1 MKKKATST
9 PRKSTSDT
17 APAIRSARSVAEK
30 KQDPAFTT
38 ASALAVGDP
47 LPVNDGGLV
56 KLGTATM
63 TDTVFLLFAQ
73 TENAAMTGNPAYT
86 TPAPAVADMA
96 TAITAYGDLLEQ
108 IQAAKLLLKQL
119 VSEKDTARADLELM
133 LKNRAAYVQLTS
145 NGNTA
150 LILSAGFPVRATPS
164 PVGILPPPWGLRVDL
179 NGTVGKML
187 IYWEPVLNAR
197 NYLVQQ
203 ASIVNGVRSE
213 WTLID
218 VQGKTN
224 LILNG
229 MTVGMQYVFR
239 VAAGGGSSG
248 RSDWSPEVVRT
259 AA

>member
-9 PRKSTSDT
+9 SRKFSPDT
-17 APAIRSARSVAEK
+17 ATAIRSARSVAEK
-30 KQDPAFTT
+30 KEPAYTT
-38 ASALAVGDP
+38 ATALDVGDP
-47 LPVNDGGLV
+47 LPVNDGGQV
-56 KLGTATM
+56 KLGTKGM

-108 IQAAKLLLKQL
+108 IQAAKMLLKQL

-229 MTVGMQYVFR
+229 MTVGMPYVFR